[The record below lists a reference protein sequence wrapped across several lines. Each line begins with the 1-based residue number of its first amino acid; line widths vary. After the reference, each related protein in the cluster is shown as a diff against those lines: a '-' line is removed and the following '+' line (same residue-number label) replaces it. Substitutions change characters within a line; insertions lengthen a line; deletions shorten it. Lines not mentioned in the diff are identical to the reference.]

1 MQIEPGQLR
10 QWTVGVNQGDPF
22 VILESFVILEYSP
35 TGSGAW
41 WVLTPKGRDWEPR
54 EMIEEFSEVIG

>member
-1 MQIEPGQLR
+1 MIEPGQLR

-22 VILESFVILEYSP
+22 VILEYSP

-41 WVLTPKGRDWEPR
+41 WSLTSPGRDWESR
-54 EMIEEFSEVIG
+54 EAIEEFSEVISEDR